1 MVFVWFAAG
10 VIFGSIVTNIVM
22 WFRTG
27 YGTLRIDS
35 TNPEKDIYRFEIS
48 DGDIDKLPKKK
59 RIMLR
64 IDHNANLSR

>member
-1 MVFVWFAAG
+1 MELIYFGAG
-10 VIFGSIVTNIVM
+10 VIFGCIVTNIVM

-27 YGTLRIDS
+27 YGTLKIDS

-48 DGDIDKLPKKK
+48 DGEIDKLSKKK
-59 RIMLR
+59 RIMMR